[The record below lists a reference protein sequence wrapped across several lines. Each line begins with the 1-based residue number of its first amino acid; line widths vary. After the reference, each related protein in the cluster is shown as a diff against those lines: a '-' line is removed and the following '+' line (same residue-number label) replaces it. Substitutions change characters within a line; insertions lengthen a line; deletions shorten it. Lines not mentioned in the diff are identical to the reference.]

1 MATSFNSRLST
12 APEEGCKA
20 PCVTVSLTNI
30 TLSGEQ
36 TIGVTA
42 VMAGYRVLVAG
53 QTDPAE
59 NGIRICNSGAWTWAK
74 DWNTAEDVA
83 PGMLIPVSATG
94 EIYQVASFSGEYN
107 PGVTELTLT
116 GINSLTRGVEVQYGS
131 DAIAGLF
138 TLSGVTYTP
147 GAKNLEV
154 DHNGQRLNLTIDYTE
169 ESTTTVQIVPA
180 RVINDDDIFT
190 FRTNTSTSNSVT
202 TSDGVTHVDNGTTV
216 NLGDYLREFQ
226 LEGTWTLELTFA
238 TAGDLACAYTYQIG
252 TYTKIGRIVKCNFRI
267 ETSSFTHTT
276 ASGNL
281 QITGLPYPVRTLSN
295 LRFTGTVLVSGV
307 TKAGY
312 SQFNTIADSA
322 LSYLTVQACG
332 TGVAASNVT
341 AANMPTGGTVILTGE
356 ITYEATS

>member
-42 VMAGYRVLVAG
+42 VVTGDRVLVAG
-53 QTDPAE
+53 QTDSAE
-59 NGIRICNSGAWTWAK
+59 NGIWVCNSGVWTRAK

-116 GINSLTRGVEVQYGS
+116 SINSLTRGVEVQYGS
-131 DAIAGLF
+131 DATAGLF
-138 TLSGVTYTP
+138 TLTGVTYTP

-190 FRTNTSTSNSVT
+190 FRTKTSVSNSITTTDGITHTDDGTVYNLATYLGTLAEVVEGSWTPAVT
-202 TSDGVTHVDNGTTV
+202 FITPG
-216 NLGDYLREFQ
+216 NL
-226 LEGTWTLELTFA
+226 A
-238 TAGDLACAYTYQIG
+238 VAYTYAVG
-252 TYTKIGRIVKCNFRI
+252 RYTKLGPRVSVSFRIV
-267 ETSSFTHTT
+267 TSTFIHST
-276 ASGNL
+276 ASGAL
-281 QITGLPYPVRTLSN
+281 QITGLPYTSKTVTN
-295 LRFTGTVLVSGV
+295 LRWCGSANVSGI

-312 SQFNTIADSA
+312 GQFVPTILSNATAVYLFASGTAVGLSTVDAAD
-322 LSYLTVQACG
+322 VG
-332 TGVAASNVT
+332 TGN
-341 AANMPTGGTVILTGE
+341 
-356 ITYEATS
+356 ITIEGSLEYDV